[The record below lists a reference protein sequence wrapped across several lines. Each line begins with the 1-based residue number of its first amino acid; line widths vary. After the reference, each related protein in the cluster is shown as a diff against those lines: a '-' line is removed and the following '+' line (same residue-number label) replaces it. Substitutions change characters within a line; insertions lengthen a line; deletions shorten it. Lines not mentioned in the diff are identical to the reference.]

1 MIAIERTLVVPLRNE
16 LKRVGTLLE
25 EIQAWPGLPK
35 TEVLLVDDGST
46 DTTALF
52 VQDFLERSGM
62 SNARL
67 LSIGIHEGKG
77 GAVRTGV
84 LAAKGKYIAFTD
96 VDLPFGLEGVERIF
110 STVEEGVDVAV
121 GARDLAESDLSSA
134 PTGRRLL
141 SAIFRTWVHL
151 VAETGEVRDTQCG
164 LKGFTREAA
173 QTLFSNMR
181 CRGLAFD
188 IEILGKAARTGL
200 EVARIP
206 VTIRESTSTSFKL
219 PLAALYLFAAA
230 PFADQRAIVGSG
242 VQCTRTFWNI
252 ALAILVSFLVFSA
265 LWGNLDLDGG
275 RDWDEF
281 QADLLSAR
289 RSILEEGEPPFWMPY
304 RAGGHDALADP
315 QSLWLSPLGI
325 LVLFLGFPFGVRT
338 FIALCAGFGAFGA
351 LMLARRLGLS
361 RSGGALLAS
370 VLFLSTPTALYTAGG
385 IPQFVLGLAIL
396 PWLVILIEKSTRWSA
411 LLCGAIL
418 ALDLYGG
425 DVNHFIFHA
434 LFLLVFAVSLAVIK
448 SRIRPLL
455 SLTVAGV
462 SALVFSAPKF
472 VPVCFFAVENP
483 RQMDAV
489 IAVENPRQMG
499 EVIGRGGLTPGLLLH
514 ILLDSN
520 GISMLEKPFGEFVG
534 MTMSGDLVSLH
545 YVPTHVLTKVV
556 PETVVDWINVG
567 AYMGGGIVV
576 LSTIGFLF
584 LAAEVRRRI
593 IHNMRSSKRHG
604 NSWDNSSVLLLTETP
619 ESNLKKQSFSIV
631 LALAVPALL
640 FLWLSFGRNTTP
652 SAWAA
657 LQQLPV
663 FSSLRH
669 PARLLIYF
677 LLFFSVLASFG
688 LEWIRSLGSRYL
700 GPRVAWAVAWVV
712 VVLIAFDVHVPSRRA
727 FALTFCEEPIYLPT
741 DGNFIQQSWHL
752 PYGTTWYGPPVT
764 PFVRARKGI
773 VNGYCAV
780 PTPRAAVPMGTPNY
794 RGEAFFLEK
803 GNANVSGLLVTA
815 RRIEVF
821 YETVQEGVLIVNQ
834 NWTKGWRA
842 VGPAGA
848 EVFKHNDGRIAIK
861 VPPGN
866 GSVELCYTPPGLFL
880 GFLLLVLGTPLILF
894 WAVRKEADLSKA
906 S

>member
-16 LKRVGTLLE
+16 VKRAVTLLE

-52 VQDFLERSGM
+52 VRDFLERAGM

-67 LSIGIHEGKG
+67 LSLGMHEGKG
-77 GAVRTGV
+77 GAVRAGM
-84 LAAKGKYIAFTD
+84 LAARGKYIAFTD
-96 VDLPFGLEGVERIF
+96 VDLPFGLEGVERVF
-110 STVEEGVDVAV
+110 SAVEEGADVAV
-121 GARDLAESDLSSA
+121 GARDLTESDLSSA
-134 PTGRRLL
+134 PTGRRLV

-151 VAETGEVRDTQCG
+151 VAETGDVRDTQCG

-188 IEILGKAARTGL
+188 IEILGRAAHTGL
-200 EVARIP
+200 KVARIP
-206 VTIRESTSTSFKL
+206 VTIRESTSASFKL

-230 PFADQRAIVGSG
+230 PVAGQSASVGSG
-242 VQCTRTFWNI
+242 VLCSKTFWNA
-252 ALAILVSFLVFSA
+252 ALAFLVFLLVFSA
-265 LWGNLDLDGG
+265 LWGNFDLDGG

-289 RSILEEGEPPFWMPY
+289 RSILEEGEAPFWMPY

-325 LVLFLGFPFGVRT
+325 LVLALGFPFGVRT

-351 LMLARRLGLS
+351 LLLARRLGLS

-385 IPQFVLGLAIL
+385 IPQFVLGLAML
-396 PWLVILIEKSTRWSA
+396 PWLVILLEKGTRWSA

-434 LFLLVFAVSLAVIK
+434 LFLLVFAVSLAVVKTRIK
-448 SRIRPLL
+448 PLL
-455 SLTVAGV
+455 SVAVVGV
-462 SALVFSAPKF
+462 SAFVFAAPKF

-483 RQMDAV
+483 RQV
-489 IAVENPRQMG
+489 G
-499 EVIGRGGLTPGLLLH
+499 EVVGRGGLTPGLLLH
-514 ILLDSN
+514 VLLDSN
-520 GISMLEKPFGEFVG
+520 GVSRLEKPFGEFVG
-534 MTMSGDLVSLH
+534 MTMSGDLVSLN

-556 PETVVDWINVG
+556 PETVVDWVNVG
-567 AYMGGGIVV
+567 AYMGGGGVV
-576 LSTIGFLF
+576 LSTIGFLL
-584 LAAEVRRRI
+584 LAAEARRRI
-593 IHNMRSSKRHG
+593 VHNMRSRKRHG
-604 NSWDNSSVLLLTETP
+604 NSRDNSSGRLLTETP
-619 ESNLKKQSFSIV
+619 ESNRKKQPFSIV

-640 FLWLSFGRNTTP
+640 FLWLSFGTNTTP

-688 LEWIRSLGSRYL
+688 LEWIRSFGSRFL
-700 GPRVAWAVAWVV
+700 GPRVAWAVVWVV
-712 VVLIAFDVHVPSRRA
+712 VVLIALDVHVPSRRA
-727 FALTFCEEPIYLPT
+727 FALTFCEEPIHLRT
-741 DGNFIQQSWHL
+741 DGNFVQQSWHL

-764 PFVRARKGI
+764 PFVRARKGV
-773 VNGYCAV
+773 VNGYCSV

-794 RGEAFFLEK
+794 RGEAFFLEVGSAK
-803 GNANVSGLLVTA
+803 VSGVIVTA
-815 RRIEVF
+815 RRIEVL
-821 YETVQEGVLIVNQ
+821 YETAQEGVLIVNQ
-834 NWTKGWRA
+834 NWAGGWRA
-842 VGPAGA
+842 GGPAGT
-848 EVFKHNDGRIAIK
+848 EVFKHEDGRIAVK
-861 VPPGN
+861 VPPGSGN
-866 GSVELCYTPPGLFL
+866 VKLCYTPTGFFW
-880 GFLLLVLGTPLILF
+880 GFLALALGTPLLLF
-894 WAVRKEADLSKA
+894 WAGRPEADS
-906 S
+906 